1 MKNIV
6 VVGAGYVGSSIS
18 CLLGQVHEVTVVE
31 IDKKKTE
38 LINANK
44 SPIEDSLIEDYLS
57 SGKSKLKAKNE
68 LIDSLKG
75 TDIFILCLPTNYDP
89 DLNHFD
95 TSILD
100 KVIND
105 ICSHHPKSTI
115 IIKSTIPVG
124 YTESIASEYPETDII
139 FSPEFLREGTALED
153 NIQPDRIIVSGR
165 NNQKIS
171 EIAEL
176 FKSLADNDP
185 PVYLTNSNEAESIK
199 LFSNTYLALRVSFF
213 NELDS
218 FAHNKGL
225 SSKNIIE
232 GVCLDKRINSHY
244 NNPSFGYGG
253 YCLPKD
259 TKQLLSNYDNVPQNL
274 ISGIV
279 SANSTRKDYIADCI
293 VKMKPKSVGIYRLVM
308 KEGSDNIRDSSIQGV
323 LKRLKAK
330 GLLTYI
336 YEPLLNKNDF
346 FGSKVISSLKEF
358 KNKSSLIITN
368 RNHSDLD
375 DVKNKVFTRDIFN
388 VG

>member
-1 MKNIV
+1 M
-6 VVGAGYVGSSIS
+6 
-18 CLLGQVHEVTVVE
+18 
-31 IDKKKTE
+31 
-38 LINANK
+38 
-44 SPIEDSLIEDYLS
+44 
-57 SGKSKLKAKNE
+57 
-68 LIDSLKG
+68 
-75 TDIFILCLPTNYDP
+75 
-89 DLNHFD
+89 
-95 TSILD
+95 D

-124 YTESIASEYPETDII
+124 YTESIASEYPESDII

-165 NNQKIS
+165 NNRKIS
-171 EIAEL
+171 EIAGL

-185 PVYLTNSNEAESIK
+185 PVYLTNSDEAESIK

-336 YEPLLNKNDF
+336 YEPLLDKNDF

-368 RNHSDLD
+368 RNHTDLD
-375 DVKNKVFTRDIFN
+375 DVKNKIFTRDIFN